1 MKRLSIFRL
10 RLGQAWLMIA
20 WLIAGG
26 CADPL
31 EQRTTQEVQGQFER
45 GVTGQ
50 GTLGPMQ
57 RSSEDVAGQHSI
69 PETHP

>member
-1 MKRLSIFRL
+1 MKRTSIL
-10 RLGQAWLMIA
+10 LILAWTL
-20 WLIAGG
+20 AGG

-31 EQRTTQEVQGQFER
+31 EQRSAQEVQGQFER

-50 GTLGPMQ
+50 GTLGPIE
-57 RSSEDVAGQHSI
+57 RPPNDPASQHSV

>member
-1 MKRLSIFRL
+1 MQMKRMSILFL
-10 RLGQAWLMIA
+10 IA
-20 WLIAGG
+20 CLAAGG

-31 EQRTTQEVQGQFER
+31 EQRSTEELQGQVER

-50 GTLGPMQ
+50 GQLTPIERAPGDPA
-57 RSSEDVAGQHSI
+57 SEHSV